1 MPRISPRAHILSPFD
16 MRPIIRCPPKP
27 CGRSTHTVHIIVAS
41 PVKKTLS
48 KRKPT
53 PKRTHGNRRT
63 PPLVKPIARKPTPK
77 RTHGNR
83 RRPSPVRTIARK
95 PTPKR
100 THGNRRRPSPVR
112 SISRKPTP
120 KRTHGN
126 RGRPSPIRPISRK
139 PTPKRT
145 HGNRRRKSPIRPM
158 SRKPS
163 PKRSHGNRRR
173 SKIRNTGLIIEPTRI
188 HRTTHRI
195 KKNPKTKSASQIAI
209 EKARRKHH

>member
-83 RRPSPVRTIARK
+83 RRPSPVRSISRK

-126 RGRPSPIRPISRK
+126 RRRQSPIRPISRK
-139 PTPKRT
+139 PSPKRT
-145 HGNRRRKSPIRPM
+145 
-158 SRKPS
+158 
-163 PKRSHGNRRR
+163 HGNRRR

>member
-27 CGRSTHTVHIIVAS
+27 CGRSSHTVHIIVAS
-41 PVKKTLS
+41 PMKKTVS

-53 PKRTHGNRRT
+53 PKRTHGNRRRQS
-63 PPLVKPIARKPTPK
+63 PL
-77 RTHGNR
+77 
-83 RRPSPVRTIARK
+83 
-95 PTPKR
+95 
-100 THGNRRRPSPVR
+100 
-112 SISRKPTP
+112 
-120 KRTHGN
+120 
-126 RGRPSPIRPISRK
+126 RPISRK

-145 HGNRRRKSPIRPM
+145 HGNRRRHSPIRPI

-163 PKRSHGNRRR
+163 PKRSHGNRRRQSPVRPISRKPSPKRTHGNRRR

>member
-53 PKRTHGNRRT
+53 PKRTHGNRR
-63 PPLVKPIARKPTPK
+63 
-77 RTHGNR
+77 
-83 RRPSPVRTIARK
+83 RPSPVRTISRK

-126 RGRPSPIRPISRK
+126 RRRQSPIRPISRKPSPKRSHGNRRRQSPIRPISRK

-145 HGNRRRKSPIRPM
+145 
-158 SRKPS
+158 
-163 PKRSHGNRRR
+163 HGNRRR

-195 KKNPKTKSASQIAI
+195 KKNPTTKTASQIAI

>member
-63 PPLVKPIARKPTPK
+63 PPLVKPIARKPSPK

-83 RRPSPVRTIARK
+83 RRQ
-95 PTPKR
+95 
-100 THGNRRRPSPVR
+100 
-112 SISRKPTP
+112 
-120 KRTHGN
+120 
-126 RGRPSPIRPISRK
+126 SPIRPISRK

-145 HGNRRRKSPIRPM
+145 HVDRRRPSPIRSI

-163 PKRSHGNRRR
+163 PKRTHGNRRRQSPIRPISRKPTPKRTHGNRRR